1 MVKIGIIGGSGL
13 DNPNILEDGKDIEV
27 NTPYGQPSSLLKVGK
42 IKNITNLPFG
52 ACGNGAGE
60 TDNEDGWKFT
70 DTDHIDNYILHCQKW
85 IDLGANI
92 IGGCCGTNQEYTKA
106 YSRLR
111 RNVGK
116 GVK

>member
-1 MVKIGIIGGSGL
+1 M
-13 DNPNILEDGKDIEV
+13 
-27 NTPYGQPSSLLKVGK
+27 GK